1 MKRYADAKRD
11 DVSFSVGQW
20 VYVRLR
26 PGRQTSVTGPHHPK
40 LSKRFFGPFMF
51 EDRIGFVAY
60 RLRLPPDSQVHP
72 VFHSSLLRAH
82 HGPPPLSTDT
92 WPLGTL
98 TQQPI
103 RRPLCF
109 LDSKMDDS
117 TDPPTQ
123 MVLTQWVGEP
133 PEDTTW
139 EPWPSLCKS
148 YHLKDKVDFGGG
160 GIVSNSAASNPAQA
174 RPRSVRVKS
183 APIHLKDY
191 HVDHMHGS
199 S

>member
-98 TQQPI
+98 TQQPVPPKQTKTSHHQHQTI
-103 RRPLCF
+103 KTNHTHTHTTTPQQTT
-109 LDSKMDDS
+109 SK
-117 TDPPTQ
+117 TH
-123 MVLTQWVGEP
+123 
-133 PEDTTW
+133 TT
-139 EPWPSLCKS
+139 P
-148 YHLKDKVDFGGG
+148 HL
-160 GIVSNSAASNPAQA
+160 INQP
-174 RPRSVRVKS
+174 
-183 APIHLKDY
+183 
-191 HVDHMHGS
+191 
-199 S
+199 